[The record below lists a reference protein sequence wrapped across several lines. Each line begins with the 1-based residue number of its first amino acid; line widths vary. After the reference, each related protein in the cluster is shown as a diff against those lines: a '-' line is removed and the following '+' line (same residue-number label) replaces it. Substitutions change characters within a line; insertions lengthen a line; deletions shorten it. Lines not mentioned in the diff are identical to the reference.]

1 MYLLAQLVL
10 TMVTICTCDCSQPYR
25 RGAGGLADFG
35 GDYGEYLNLLE
46 GNDVLDDFGGGGLG
60 DIEEGQARQEAVM
73 GGEEEELKDGF
84 LRRLKLSKKN
94 DKKQVHFHF
103 DVNVLVLNNNM
114 TAAIKPT
121 VETFIPNLDENI
133 KFLER
138 ETDASEP
145 ESFDWKKLQVEKIR
159 QC

>member
-1 MYLLAQLVL
+1 
-10 TMVTICTCDCSQPYR
+10 MVTICTCDCSQPYR
-25 RGAGGLADFG
+25 RSAGGLTDFG
-35 GDYGEYLNLLE
+35 GDYGEYLNLLK
-46 GNDVLDDFGGGGLG
+46 GNDVLDEFGGGGLD

-84 LRRLKLSKKN
+84 LRRLKLSKEN
-94 DKKQVHFHF
+94 DKKHVTFHF
-103 DVNVLVLNNNM
+103 DVNVLVVKNNM

-121 VETFIPNLDENI
+121 VEKFKPNLDENV

-138 ETDASEP
+138 EMGASEP
-145 ESFDWKKLQVEKIR
+145 ESFDWKKLQVEKIK